1 MAYFAELNSSNEVLR
16 VVSVSNE
23 EVNENG
29 GNYSVEAEN
38 YVASIVPHITGGTA
52 WKQTSYNNNARKQ
65 YAGLG
70 YSYDAGKD
78 IFIAPKPYSSWSLDS
93 DNDWQAP
100 VAYPSDIFKDSN
112 PLTVSWDEPNLR
124 WLGESGGVVY
134 AWNPDTSQWSSI

>member
-52 WKQTSYNNNARKQ
+52 WKQT
-65 YAGLG
+65 
-70 YSYDAGKD
+70 
-78 IFIAPKPYSSWSLDS
+78 
-93 DNDWQAP
+93 
-100 VAYPSDIFKDSN
+100 
-112 PLTVSWDEPNLR
+112 
-124 WLGESGGVVY
+124 
-134 AWNPDTSQWSSI
+134 